1 MQRYTPSG
9 EEMRFVESDA
19 AGADPSVAG
28 CTRGRRDEMLKRC
41 LHVFSPMATV
51 VCSQSAS
58 SGQGFLFLSFTVV
71 SAPISAARLVFA
83 TLGDMLNPRGLANS
97 RRCVFLKCA
106 SVYERGCRK
115 IEVRYP
121 AFSASVS
128 AADGLF
134 SRQPCVLSLPP
145 GANPSG
151 RSQQRR
157 RPEQ

>member
-1 MQRYTPSG
+1 MQ
-9 EEMRFVESDA
+9 
-19 AGADPSVAG
+19 
-28 CTRGRRDEMLKRC
+28 KWC
-41 LHVFSPMATV
+41 LLVFSSMATV

-58 SGQGFLFLSFTVV
+58 SGQVCFVFFIVV
-71 SAPISAARLVFA
+71 SARISAARFVFA

-106 SVYERGCRK
+106 SVFERGCRK

-145 GANPSG
+145 VARRESF
-151 RSQQRR
+151 RSQ
-157 RPEQ
+157 